1 FSELRRRNVY
11 KIAITYAVV
20 AWLLVQVGSILFPT
34 FEVPAWVMKV
44 FVTAIAVGFPLA
56 LVMAWAFELT
66 PQGIKRTEAADE
78 AQEHSARGG
87 WIAVIVIT
95 AALSLGL
102 FLLGRYTANNAAPRS
117 ATEDL
122 RRDKQGE
129 AATLKSVA
137 VLPFENLSE
146 DKSNAYFATG
156 IQDEILTRL

>member
-1 FSELRRRNVY
+1 MDLQKFFSELKRRNVY
-11 KIAITYAVV
+11 KVAITYAVV

-44 FVTAIAVGFPLA
+44 YVTAIGAGFPIA

-66 PQGIKRTEAADE
+66 PQGIKRTEVADAAK
-78 AQEHSARGG
+78 EHSARGG

-95 AALSLGL
+95 AAISIGL
-102 FLLGRYTANNAAPRS
+102 FLLGRYTASQAAPRDV
-117 ATEDL
+117 ATQ
-122 RRDKQGE
+122 R
-129 AATLKSVA
+129 SVA

-156 IQDEILTRL
+156 IQDEIL